1 MLDFESL
8 VTQCAEFEGFRKK
21 RYYDE
26 VGIHTIGYGFT
37 AICFPDA
44 YVPETISKESADIM
58 LKSILESEKH
68 IVNNVLA
75 KNNLLAENERK
86 ALLLPLTDFKYNCGI
101 VNLKKLVLNRD
112 FNTICKKI
120 LLYNKA
126 GGKVL
131 KGLEKRRNWEYNQI
145 MNNYNELTK
154 EKVYTVRDVQDML
167 CKLGHNIIV
176 DGICGKLTC
185 KAIMEELS
193 KNI

>member
-8 VTQCAEFEGFRKK
+8 VTKCAEFEGFRKK
-21 RYYDE
+21 RYYDAI
-26 VGIHTIGYGFT
+26 GIATIGYGFT
-37 AICFPDA
+37 AACFPDG

-75 KNNLLAENERK
+75 KNNLLTENERQ

-101 VNLKKLVLNRD
+101 VNLNKLVLNRD

-131 KGLEKRRNWEYNQI
+131 RGLEKRRNWEYYHI
-145 MNNYNELTK
+145 ITDYNKLKK
-154 EKVYTVRDVQDML
+154 EKVYNVSDVQTML
-167 CKLGHNIIV
+167 CKLGHNIVV
-176 DGICGKLTC
+176 DGIIGKLTC